1 MSHLSVQIL
10 ESSLQTSFPWSSF
23 HVAECSTWFPSLHGI
38 DPATHTNGFT
48 VSQGPKSKLLS
59 ERIQML
65 CLFQELTPDFIK
77 SSWGERSGSASMAA
91 RGHPVR
97 MAGRGIPR
105 EVGRRRIGD
114 VYVVAFLCCHSQ
126 CCSCSLF
133 PGIVIWLPPA
143 HYLGPSSRITSL
155 GKCSLMTLAK

>member
-23 HVAECSTWFPSLHGI
+23 HVAEHSTWFPSLHGI
-38 DPATHTNGFT
+38 DPVTHTNRFT

-77 SSWGERSGSASMAA
+77 SSWGERSGSASMGPPCEDGREGNSERSGQETYRRCLRCRLSLLPLSVLFLFSLSWDRYMAA
-91 RGHPVR
+91 P
-97 MAGRGIPR
+97 
-105 EVGRRRIGD
+105 
-114 VYVVAFLCCHSQ
+114 
-126 CCSCSLF
+126 CSLLR
-133 PGIVIWLPPA
+133 P
-143 HYLGPSSRITSL
+143 
-155 GKCSLMTLAK
+155 